1 MGVAVESIVPSS
13 AAPALS
19 LLEETEPILQAHAL
33 RILNTLADSF
43 WPEISGAVVKIQELS
58 EDDAFSERN
67 LAAIVAAK
75 VNFHLGSLDE
85 ALHYAL
91 SAGPLFDVD
100 AESQF
105 ANTLRARCI
114 DEYISV
120 QKKRQESDNENGQI
134 GPSTQHVY
142 AAALQ
147 DVVERVLNGC
157 IEKGEVHEAI
167 GVGIEAHRL
176 DKIEAAITE
185 GCKSDEDKK
194 EALAYCFE
202 SALHLVTSRG
212 YRAKVLNLIASIHVS
227 QFSYETRNYIAV
239 ANCYA
244 FTRNAKGVSDIL
256 FSLVDDAKVAGKEN
270 ETNLELMALQ
280 IAFDIVDNDAP
291 FFAAKVLELLPEPR
305 VAEVVPE
312 SATGQDDQAPQATDE
327 AVPMETETAND
338 ANEPTPESSAP
349 PASTEPISNQDKK
362 ILKLRKVLIGEATA
376 ELYFDFLCSKNK
388 SDMYLLKK
396 IKQSLDGRSSVCDS
410 ALLFCN
416 AIAHSGTAIDNFLRE
431 NLEWLARHT
440 AWAKFSATSCLGVIH
455 ARHTSAALN
464 LLSPYLPSN
473 TASRG
478 AAASYSEGGA
488 LYALG
493 LIAATGGRDATLSV
507 DNSRPVIAKQ
517 YLYDALRV
525 PEINEVVKH
534 GACLGL
540 GLSAMASWDGK
551 NRESEYYEE
560 LKNVLYTDSA
570 VASEAAGIGMGL
582 IALGSGSEEVCNEM
596 YAYAVETEHQKI
608 IRGVALGIALVCYGR
623 EDEAMPMI
631 KKMLGDNEPIM
642 RYGAMYAVALAYCG
656 TADNKAIRLLLHSA
670 VSDVNDDVRRAAVI
684 ALGFVLF
691 RHPKLLPNI
700 VSLLAESCHA
710 HVRYGA
716 AMAIGIS
723 CMGTGMPAAVGI
735 LEKLISEDPI
745 DFVRQGAFIG
755 LALVYMHHTEERS
768 PKSSLMRKN
777 LESTW
782 SAKIEDV
789 ITRFGAVVAGGITD
803 AGGRNGVIALTS
815 ANGHPRMTAIV
826 GLAMF
831 TQFWY
836 WFPLVHFIGLTIKPA
851 ALICLN
857 KDLKMPKMKVKSDIS
872 EDLYDYVPTG
882 PPEKTKE
889 VASAPKAI
897 LSVTAKSLA
906 REMRRA
912 AARKKDAES
921 KGVPKVVEKLE
932 SKKKGDSEAEED
944 KTSKEES
951 KKKLPAPYTIL
962 DNPCRV
968 LPAQEKYIT
977 WDVPG
982 VAEQR
987 YEPVVSG
994 RVAGIVMMRD
1004 TKPDSEEEIVAM
1016 QTLVLPPPPETAGQ
1030 QTRAANG
1037 SAAVVNDGDEEDD
1050 GDVAVPETFIYRDEE
1065 KQEKKKDGESKED
1078 GNDGDVNMDS
1088 GGNGENT
1095 AV

>member
-19 LLEETEPILQAHAL
+19 LLEETEPILQAYAL
-33 RILNTLADSF
+33 RALNTLADSF

-58 EDDAFSERN
+58 EDDNFSERN

-91 SAGPLFDVD
+91 SAGHLFDVD

-114 DEYISV
+114 DEYISM
-120 QKKRQESDNENGQI
+120 QKKREETENEDGEAGTANE
-134 GPSTQHVY
+134 HAYV
-142 AAALQ
+142 AALQ

-167 GVGIEAHRL
+167 GVAIEAHRL
-176 DKIEAAITE
+176 DKIEAAIIQ
-185 GCKSDEDKK
+185 GCKSNTDKK

-227 QFSYETRNYIAV
+227 QFPYETRNYIAV

-244 FTRNAKGVSDIL
+244 FTGNAKGVAEIL
-256 FSLVDDAKVAGKEN
+256 LSLVDDSKVSGKEN
-270 ETNLELMALQ
+270 EANLELMALQ

-291 FFAAKVLELLPEPR
+291 FFTSKVLELLPEPR
-305 VAEVVPE
+305 VTETTTITP
-312 SATGQDDQAPQATDE
+312 ATQNEPAQSTEEP
-327 AVPMETETAND
+327 VPMETETAEAGNI
-338 ANEPTPESSAP
+338 PTTEVSAP
-349 PASTEPISNQDKK
+349 AASSEQRSGQDEK
-362 ILKLRKVLIGEATA
+362 ILKLRRILNGEATA

-431 NLEWLARHT
+431 NLDWLARHT
-440 AWAKFSATSCLGVIH
+440 AWAKFSATACLGVIH

-478 AAASYSEGGA
+478 AATSYSEGGA

-493 LIAATGGRDATLSV
+493 LIAASGGRDATLAV
-507 DNSRPVIAKQ
+507 ENNRPVIAKQ
-517 YLYDALRV
+517 YLFDALRV
-525 PEINEVVKH
+525 PEINDIVKH

-551 NRESEYYEE
+551 SRESEYYEE

-570 VASEAAGIGMGL
+570 VASEAAGISMGL
-582 IALGSGSEEVCNEM
+582 IALGSGSEDVCNEM
-596 YAYAVETEHQKI
+596 YAYAIETEHQKI
-608 IRGVALGIALVCYGR
+608 IRGLALGIALVCYRR
-623 EDEAMPMI
+623 EDDAMPMI
-631 KKMLGDNEPIM
+631 KKMLAENEPIM
-642 RYGAMYAVALAYCG
+642 RYGSMYTVALAYCG

-670 VSDVNDDVRRAAVI
+670 VSDVSDDVRRAAVI

-723 CMGTGMPAAVGI
+723 CMGSGMPAAVNI

-768 PKSSLMRKN
+768 PKSVIMRKN

-782 SAKIEDV
+782 SAKLEDV
-789 ITRFGAVVAGGITD
+789 ITRFGAVVAGGIAD
-803 AGGRNGVIALTS
+803 AGGRNGIIALTS

-836 WFPLVHFIGLTIKPA
+836 WFPFVHFIGLTIKPA

-857 KDLKMPKMKVKSDIS
+857 KDLKMPKMKVKSDVS
-872 EDLYDYVPTG
+872 EDLYAYVPRG
-882 PPEKTKE
+882 PPEKAKE

-906 REMRRA
+906 REKRRA
-912 AARKKDAES
+912 AARKKDSDS
-921 KGVPKVVEKLE
+921 KSSSRVVEKAE
-932 SKKKGDSEAEED
+932 SKKKDEAEAED
-944 KTSKEES
+944 EKTSKEDS
-951 KKKLPAPYTIL
+951 KKKAPAPYTIL
-962 DNPCRV
+962 ENPCRV

-982 VAEQR
+982 VAVQR
-987 YEPVVSG
+987 YEPVVKG

-1004 TKPDSEEEIVAM
+1004 RQPDMEEETVPM
-1016 QTLVLPPPPETAGQ
+1016 QTLVLPAPPTATAQ
-1030 QTRAANG
+1030 QNSAANG
-1037 SAAVVNDGDEEDD
+1037 GATVVNDGDDDD
-1050 GDVAVPETFIYRDEE
+1050 GDVPIPETFIYRDEDKE
-1065 KQEKKKDGESKED
+1065 EEKKDEDSKSA
-1078 GNDGDVNMDS
+1078 GKDGDVNMS
-1088 GGNGENT
+1088 GGGTGENT

>member
-19 LLEETEPILQAHAL
+19 LLEESEPILQAHAL
-33 RILNTLADSF
+33 RTLNTLADSF

-58 EDDAFSERN
+58 EDDTFSERN

-91 SAGPLFDVD
+91 SAGHLFNVD
-100 AESQF
+100 AETQF

-114 DEYISV
+114 DEYISM
-120 QKKRQESDNENGQI
+120 QKKREGAENEDGEV
-134 GPSTQHVY
+134 GASGEHAY

-157 IEKGEVHEAI
+157 IEKGEVREAI
-167 GVGIEAHRL
+167 GVAIEAHRL
-176 DKIEAAITE
+176 DKIEAAIIE
-185 GCKSDEDKK
+185 GCKSDTDKK
-194 EALAYCFE
+194 DALAYCFE
-202 SALHLVTSRG
+202 SALHLVTSRS
-212 YRAKVLNLIASIHVS
+212 YRARVLNLIASIHVS
-227 QFSYETRNYIAV
+227 QFAYEARNYIAV

-244 FTRNAKGVSDIL
+244 FTGNAKGVADIL
-256 FSLVDDAKVAGKEN
+256 LSLVDDAKVAGKEN
-270 ETNLELMALQ
+270 EANLELMALQ

-291 FFAAKVLELLPEPR
+291 FFAAKVLDLLPEPR
-305 VAEVVPE
+305 VIEPTP
-312 SATGQDDQAPQATDE
+312 ATPAPSVTPNEQAAQSTDE
-327 AVPMETETAND
+327 PVPMETETPSATSN
-338 ANEPTPESSAP
+338 PTTETSTPIESK
-349 PASTEPISNQDKK
+349 EQGSNQDKK
-362 ILKLRKVLIGEATA
+362 VLKLRRVLIGEATA

-431 NLEWLARHT
+431 NLDWLARHT
-440 AWAKFSATSCLGVIH
+440 AWAKFSATACLGVIH

-478 AAASYSEGGA
+478 AATAYSEGGA

-493 LIAATGGRDATLSV
+493 LIAASGGRDATLAV
-507 DNSRPVIAKQ
+507 ENNRPVIAKQ
-517 YLYDALRV
+517 YLFDALRV

-570 VASEAAGIGMGL
+570 IASEAAGIGMGL
-582 IALGSGSEEVCNEM
+582 IALGSGSEDVCNEM

-608 IRGVALGIALVCYGR
+608 IRGLALGIALVCYGR
-623 EDEAMPMI
+623 EDDAMPMI
-631 KKMLGDNEPIM
+631 RKMLAENEPIL
-642 RYGAMYAVALAYCG
+642 RYGSMYAVALAYCG

-670 VSDVNDDVRRAAVI
+670 VSDVSDDVRRAAVI

-700 VSLLAESCHA
+700 VSLLAESCHS

-723 CMGTGMPAAVGI
+723 CMGTGMPAAVSI

-755 LALVYMHHTEERS
+755 LSLVFMHHTEERS
-768 PKSSLMRKN
+768 PKSVLMRKN

-782 SAKIEDV
+782 GAKLEDV
-789 ITRFGAVVAGGITD
+789 ITRFGAVVAAGIAD

-831 TQFWY
+831 SQFWY

-857 KDLKMPKMKVKSDIS
+857 KDLKMPKMKVKSDVS
-872 EDLYDYVPTG
+872 EDLYAYVPSG
-882 PPEKTKE
+882 PPEKAKE
-889 VASAPKAI
+889 VSSAPKAI

-906 REMRRA
+906 REKRRA
-912 AARKKDAES
+912 AARKKDADAKS
-921 KGVPKVVEKLE
+921 SSRVAEKAE
-932 SKKKGDSEAEED
+932 TKKEEAPETEDDKTNKEDSKKKS
-944 KTSKEES
+944 
-951 KKKLPAPYTIL
+951 PAPFTVL
-962 DNPCRV
+962 ENPCRV

-982 VAEQR
+982 VAEKR
-987 YEPVVSG
+987 YEPVVNG
-994 RVAGIVMMRD
+994 RVAGIVMMQD
-1004 TKPDSEEEIVAM
+1004 QKPDLEEETVPM
-1016 QTLVLPPPPETAGQ
+1016 QTLVLPPPPTTAAQ
-1030 QTRAANG
+1030 PNSAANG
-1037 SAAVVNDGDEEDD
+1037 GATVVNDGDDDD
-1050 GDVAVPETFIYRDEE
+1050 GDVPVPETFIYRDED
-1065 KQEKKKDGESKED
+1065 KDGKKDGESKD
-1078 GNDGDVNMDS
+1078 GGKDGDVNMD
-1088 GGNGENT
+1088 GGAGENT